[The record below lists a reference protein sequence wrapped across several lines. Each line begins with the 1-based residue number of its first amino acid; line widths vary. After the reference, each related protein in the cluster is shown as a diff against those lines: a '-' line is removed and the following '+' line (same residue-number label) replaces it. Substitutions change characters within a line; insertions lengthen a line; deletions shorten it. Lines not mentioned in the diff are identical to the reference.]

1 MSKPIDL
8 ALSDLEQQPLP
19 NYSATARK
27 YAVNRTTLRRRFE
40 GSQRS
45 QVESRSETAQRLTME
60 QEEVLINFINKYSD
74 RSMPPTSQIVKNVA
88 EEICG
93 GPVSKNWVGRFTKRH
108 KDRLRA
114 VFMRTID
121 GKRVS
126 AEYIPSIDQ
135 FYTQVRLI

>member
-1 MSKPIDL
+1 MSLPIDL
-8 ALSDLEQQPLP
+8 ALSDLEKQLPP

-45 QVESRSETAQRLTME
+45 HIESRSETAQRLTIE

-88 EEICG
+88 EELCG
-93 GPVSKNWVGRFTKRH
+93 GLVDKN
-108 KDRLRA
+108 
-114 VFMRTID
+114 
-121 GKRVS
+121 
-126 AEYIPSIDQ
+126 
-135 FYTQVRLI
+135 